1 MAASDIIG
9 GRLSISFEGRSAKST
24 ELTAE
29 EAYELLK
36 HAEEMKRKRRK
47 FGSLKSFDR
56 AVWGMHEGGMSV
68 PAIADALKVSQA
80 RVEGAV
86 GRVEA
91 GRYGGEGVI

>member
-1 MAASDIIG
+1 MAANDIIG
-9 GRLSISFEGRSAKST
+9 GRLTVSFEGKPKKST
-24 ELTAE
+24 ELTAD

-36 HAEEMKRKRRK
+36 YADGMRRKRRR
-47 FGSLKSFDR
+47 FGSLKALDR

-68 PAIADALKVSQA
+68 PAIADALNVSQA
-80 RVEGAV
+80 RVEGAI